1 MREKN
6 FNFDRGKI
14 FKFFQ
19 EKKYEKISKLSKSI
33 LRTFNNDQEV
43 YKIVIFS
50 ELNVKNF
57 HKATAISEK
66 LLSLYD
72 NAETNYVYGN
82 VLKLQNKFKESIKY
96 FEKAVEFKKDFFE
109 AYNNLA
115 TSQKNLGLIDDAFKN
130 YKKAIKI
137 KDNNLE
143 AHYNLANLLYA
154 EKKYDEALSNYEK
167 VIKINENF
175 PQSYFLIGTIMSV
188 QGKFEDAKSYF
199 LKAIEKDKFLSEAYV
214 HYVNTRKID
223 KDDDIIKI
231 LEELIKKEE
240 NLNSKNIQ
248 DFSYALS
255 KVYFDLD
262 NADLAFKFLKKA
274 KKTYLKKIE
283 FSIDKE
289 KDHLKKVVDYFSKN
303 NISKLEIEN
312 SQELKP
318 IFIVG
323 MPRSGTSLIEQILS
337 THSMIHG
344 AGELKYLPEIV
355 YDKKWNIDTDVNE
368 LHKLIRSKYL
378 SQLVKLNQSKKYI
391 VDKMPFNFF
400 SIGFI
405 LNAIPEAKIIHMSRN
420 PMAICWS
427 NYKANFFDNVGM
439 DYAHK
444 LETIGQYYLIYN
456 HMIEFWRSKYQEN
469 IIEINYDN
477 FVLDYEENSKNLI
490 KKIGLKWEDK
500 ILKFY
505 ENTRGVE
512 TNSLLQ
518 VRSKVYKNSSKQWK
532 KYEKHLTPI
541 IDILKENNINF

>member
-6 FNFDRGKI
+6 LNFDRGKI
-14 FKFFQ
+14 FKLFQ

-33 LRTFNNDQEV
+33 LRTFNNDQEI
-43 YKIVIFS
+43 YKIIIFS

-57 HKATAISEK
+57 HKATVTSEK

-96 FEKAVEFKKDFFE
+96 FEKAIEFKKDYFE

-115 TSQKNLGLIDDAFKN
+115 TSQKNLGLIDDAYKN
-130 YKKAIKI
+130 YKQAIKI

-154 EKKYDEALSNYEK
+154 EKKYDEALINYES

-175 PQSYFLIGTIMSV
+175 PQSYLLIGLIKSV
-188 QGKFEDAKSYF
+188 QGKFEDAKLYY
-199 LKAIEKDKFLSEAYV
+199 LKAIEKDKYLSEAYV
-214 HYVNTRKID
+214 YYVSTRKVD
-223 KDDDIIKI
+223 KDDDIIKV
-231 LEELIKKEE
+231 LEELIKDE
-240 NLNSKNIQ
+240 NLHPKYIQ
-248 DFSYALS
+248 DFSFALS
-255 KVYFDLD
+255 KVYFDID
-262 NADLAFKFLKKA
+262 YIDLGFKFLKKA
-274 KKTYLKKIE
+274 KKIYLRKIE

-289 KDHLKKVVDYFSKN
+289 KDHLKKVVNYFSKN
-303 NISKLEIEN
+303 DFSKIEIKKSHEI
-312 SQELKP
+312 KP

-355 YDKKWNIDTDVNE
+355 YDNEWNIDTDVNE
-368 LHKLIRSKYL
+368 LLKLIRSKYL
-378 SQLVKLNQSKKYI
+378 SQLAKLNQSKKYI

-405 LNAIPEAKIIHMSRN
+405 LNAIPEARIIHMSRN
-420 PMAICWS
+420 PMAVCWS
-427 NYKANFFDNVGM
+427 NYKANFFDNEGM
-439 DYAHK
+439 DYAHR

-490 KKIGLKWEDK
+490 KKIGLNWEEK

-505 ENTRGVE
+505 ENSRGVE

-518 VRSKVYKNSSKQWK
+518 VRSKVYKNSSKEWK
-532 KYEKHLTPI
+532 KYEKHLSPI

>member
-19 EKKYEKISKLSKSI
+19 EKKYEKISKLSNSI

-96 FEKAVEFKKDFFE
+96 FEKAVEFKKDYFE

-154 EKKYDEALSNYEK
+154 EKKYEEALSNYEK

-175 PQSYFLIGTIMSV
+175 PQSYLLIGLIKSV

-214 HYVNTRKID
+214 YYVSTRKVN
-223 KDDDIIKI
+223 KDDDIIKA
-231 LEELIKKEE
+231 LEELIKDE
-240 NLNSKNIQ
+240 NLHPKYIQ
-248 DFSYALS
+248 DFSFALS
-255 KVYFDLD
+255 KVYFDID
-262 NADLAFKFLKKA
+262 NIDLGFKFLKKA

-289 KDHLKKVVDYFSKN
+289 RDHLKKVVDYFSKN
-303 NISKLEIEN
+303 DLSKLEIEN

-337 THSMIHG
+337 THSMVYG
-344 AGELKYLPEIV
+344 AGELKYLPEII
-355 YDKKWNIDTDVNE
+355 YDNEWNIDTDVSE
-368 LHKLIRSKYL
+368 LLKLIRSKYL

-420 PMAICWS
+420 PMAVCWS
-427 NYKANFFDNVGM
+427 NYKANFFDNEGM

-505 ENTRGVE
+505 ENNRGVE